1 MTTSNSPHD
10 HADADCESKF
20 ETGVTSP
27 LYLTDAIPGINGSI
41 KDRPEDFLVEEIP
54 LYRPSGSGEHIY
66 LFVEKQ
72 GLTTLQLRDAIAR
85 HFRVDRR
92 AIGHAGL
99 KDKQAV
105 TRQVISVHAPGRKP
119 EDFPSFVH
127 DRARVLWVDLHDNKL
142 QRGHLAGN
150 RFSIKVRGVDPMGV
164 RHAKQALDLL
174 ARVGVPNR
182 FGEQRFGYLM
192 NNHLVGRALIL
203 GDYRRALDLILS
215 PKVGAPK
222 GSVDARA
229 AYARADY
236 QSAFE
241 LMPKV
246 FKLERNAL
254 RSLSKGDGPDRAIR
268 AIDQTAAGF
277 FISSFQSA
285 IFNAVL
291 NDRVRSGT
299 LDTLEA
305 GDLAFVLK
313 SRASFEVTDSELK
326 EGAEALQSRL
336 QSFELS
342 PSGPMWG
349 TTMPRAGGEVGERE
363 WSALAQAGVGPKD
376 IELCEQRDGLPM
388 IGGDRRPLR
397 IPLIDPEVEGGID
410 EHGAYIRCAFEL
422 PRGSFAT
429 TVMDEIMKIP
439 SKQGVENGDGS

>member
-1 MTTSNSPHD
+1 MSTSPSTSE
-10 HADADCESKF
+10 ESSGRTQF
-20 ETGVTSP
+20 ETGVNSP
-27 LYLTDAIPGINGSI
+27 LYLTRTIPGIAGRI

-66 LFVEKQ
+66 MFIEKQ
-72 GLTTLQLRDAIAR
+72 GLTTLQLRDAIAH
-85 HFRVDRR
+85 HFKVDRR
-92 AIGHAGL
+92 AVGHAGL
-99 KDKQAV
+99 KDKHAV
-105 TRQVISVHAPGRKP
+105 TRQVISVHTPGKAP
-119 EDFPSFVH
+119 EDFPSFQH

-164 RHAKQALDLL
+164 RHAKASLDLL
-174 ARVGVPNR
+174 AKIGVPNR

-203 GDYRRALDLILS
+203 GDYQQALDLILN
-215 PKVGAPK
+215 PKDGAPK
-222 GSVDARA
+222 GSVDARD
-229 AYARADY
+229 AYARGDY

-241 LMPKV
+241 QMPKV

-254 RSLSKGDGPDRAIR
+254 RALSKGESPDRAIR

-285 IFNAVL
+285 VFNAVL
-291 NDRVRSGT
+291 NDRVQSGT
-299 LDTLEA
+299 LDALQA

-313 SRASFEVTDSELK
+313 SRACFEVTQSEL
-326 EGAEALQSRL
+326 EDGAQGLQTRL
-336 QSFELS
+336 HSFELS
-342 PSGPMWG
+342 ASGPMWG
-349 TTMPRAGGEVGERE
+349 TSMPRAGGEVGERE
-363 WSALAQAGVGPKD
+363 WSALAQAGVTPKD
-376 IELCEQRDGLPM
+376 MELSEQRDGLPM

-429 TVMDEIMKIP
+429 TVMDEIMKIE
-439 SKQGVENGDGS
+439 SQQGVENGDGS